1 MVSSFRLI
9 ATIHAFLVH
18 SFFVRVKKVFPE
30 LFLLELLQ
38 YLSNLSF
45 YQMMNFEKLYI
56 QQNRLVNIPAGHCF
70 DDFS

>member
-38 YLSNLSF
+38 L
-45 YQMMNFEKLYI
+45 
-56 QQNRLVNIPAGHCF
+56 
-70 DDFS
+70 